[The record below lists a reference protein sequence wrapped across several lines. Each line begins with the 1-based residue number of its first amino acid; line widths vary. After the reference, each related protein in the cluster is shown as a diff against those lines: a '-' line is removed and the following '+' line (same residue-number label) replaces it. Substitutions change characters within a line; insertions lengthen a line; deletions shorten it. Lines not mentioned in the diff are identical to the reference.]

1 MRGPLALADE
11 LFELGAFLLAQPD
24 HVFLDGNLWA
34 GHESS
39 LRRRLIANAQIQTL
53 PSNAMT

>member
-1 MRGPLALADE
+1 MSGPLALADE

-24 HVFLDGNLWA
+24 HVFLDGNLLA

-39 LRRRLIANAQIQTL
+39 LRRLIATAQIQTL
-53 PSNAMT
+53 PSKTIT